1 MIFITVGTTM
11 FPFTRLF
18 AAIDKILI
26 DLHSKETLIIQSP
39 VPYSFNYPHTKTFTD
54 LPFNKIISNYR
65 KSRISLVHGGLGSIY
80 LATKYCRN
88 KPIII
93 PRYQKFNEHTNNN
106 QVDYCQ
112 IIKHQTNTSIVFDTP
127 KFSHQLQDKIQH
139 PALIKNRSRQQT
151 HQSTLITNLTK
162 YTDNIFNQKNIV
174 IVFNRLIVGGVEI
187 KIVDIIN
194 KLFELHPQYHVT
206 LILRDKNVSPII
218 LSKINAPFTLI
229 SSPKAFGKISRNIIF
244 PFFLSFHFL
253 RLRPV
258 AVLSFM
264 DISSIASVIAKR
276 ISNIKSKLIISE
288 DINIIKH
295 LKTRPFP
302 KFRKFL
308 VSRFYPHA
316 SKIIALTNHNFD
328 NLVKL
333 GITPQKISVIPN
345 WLPYATSN
353 LSKTSTFTKEKK
365 YDLLFIGRLDQ
376 QKNPMAFLKICKK
389 MPNKKAVMIGTGP
402 FLSHVIKKIDKS
414 NIKNVTL
421 VEKTD
426 KIHQYYQQ
434 SKILVSTSRYEGCP
448 PLIVLEAIVYGCL
461 PIVPDISDINWY
473 FDKFQNQLVYKNI
486 DEAIQKIN
494 YLIKNNA
501 LSSDITKYYSKLILS
516 ERKNN
521 LLSLIN
527 QITN

>member
-1 MIFITVGTTM
+1 MIFVTVGTTK

-18 AAIDKILI
+18 SAIDKILI
-26 DLHSKETLIIQSP
+26 DLHSKETLVIQSP
-39 VPYSFNYPHTKTFTD
+39 VPYNFNYPHTKIFTD
-54 LPFNKIISNYR
+54 LPFNKIISNYK
-65 KSRISLVHGGLGSIY
+65 KSRISLVHGGLGSIH
-80 LATKYCRN
+80 LATKYCHN
-88 KPIII
+88 QPIII

-112 IIKHQTNTSIVFDTP
+112 IIRHKKNISIVFDTP
-127 KFSHQLQDKIQH
+127 KFSQQLQHKIQQ
-139 PALIKNRSRQQT
+139 PILLDNRSIPQAP
-151 HQSTLITNLTK
+151 HSTLVMNLTK

-206 LILRDKNVSPII
+206 LLLRDKNVSPII
-218 LSKINAPFTLI
+218 LSKINAPFTLV

-258 AVLSFM
+258 SILSFM

-302 KFRKFL
+302 EFRKFL
-308 VSRFYPHA
+308 VSHFYPQA
-316 SKIIALTNHNFD
+316 SRIIALTNHNFD

-333 GITPQKISVIPN
+333 GINPQKISVIPN

-353 LSKTSTFTKEKK
+353 LSKTSLLKKEKK

-402 FLSHVIKKIDKS
+402 FLSQVIKKINIS

-421 VEKTD
+421 IEKTD

-461 PIVPDISDINWY
+461 PIVPNISDINWY
-473 FDKFQNQLVYKNI
+473 FDKFQDQLIYKNTT
-486 DEAIQKIN
+486 DAIQKIN
-494 YLIKNNA
+494 YLIKNNSI
-501 LSSDITKYYSKLILS
+501 SSDITKHYSKLILS

-527 QITN
+527 QIVN